1 MADSREDSWTRV
13 SSVQSA
19 ETSGTFG
26 EDSSDRDTG
35 DGAAFH
41 ARKASDE
48 VTSPLKEPPAVFL
61 PSHEVLPSGHSE
73 IEAAPEESAGD
84 TTAQT
89 GEVCSKM
96 SLSLPVG
103 YVTSSL
109 LDCSYDTQV
118 AGGQASPGWQKG

>member
-35 DGAAFH
+35 DRAAFH

-61 PSHEVLPSGHSE
+61 PSHEVLPSYHLE
-73 IEAAPEESAGD
+73 FEAAPEETAGEI
-84 TTAQT
+84 TAQT
-89 GEVCSKM
+89 GDVCSNL
-96 SLSLPVG
+96 SLSLQRV
-103 YVTSSL
+103 
-109 LDCSYDTQV
+109 YDPDWTV
-118 AGGQASPGWQKG
+118 PMILR